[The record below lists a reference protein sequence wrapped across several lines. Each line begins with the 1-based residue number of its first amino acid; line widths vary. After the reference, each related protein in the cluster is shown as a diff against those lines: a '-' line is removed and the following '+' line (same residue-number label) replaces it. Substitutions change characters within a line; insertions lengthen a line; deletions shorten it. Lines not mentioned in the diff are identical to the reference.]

1 VKDGEI
7 EFVISR
13 NVERKIGFYLKFF
26 QTIQKIHLFLFAIA
40 IVIIQYSFD
49 FSIKT
54 KTRIYLDLFL
64 LSISLV
70 IRHID

>member
-1 VKDGEI
+1 MEKLNLSSVKMC
-7 EFVISR
+7 
-13 NVERKIGFYLKFF
+13 ERIIGFYLKIF

-54 KTRIYLDLFL
+54 KTTIYLGLFL

-70 IRHID
+70 IRYMH